1 MEELDYIEKVCRT
14 EKERLGPAGLDGHL
28 NGILSMLPGLKRKL
42 TWTSPEVQLPIPNQ
56 DVIVIDED
64 GTVEAGFYSQ
74 LDQMNHVCGMPKH
87 DWCDFCFEV
96 KGWIPMPTGRPNQS

>member
-28 NGILSMLPGLKRKL
+28 NGILGMLPSLRKKCSSI
-42 TWTSPEVQLPIPNQ
+42 TWIDPEIRLPQPSEN
-56 DVIVIDED
+56 VIALDED
-64 GTVEAGFYSQ
+64 GDVEAGFYSSV
-74 LDQMNHVCGMPKH
+74 DRMNHMSGMRKS

-96 KGWIPMPTGRPNQS
+96 KGWIPMPTK